1 MSKEQ
6 SKSAKRR
13 FNDGKFHNQ
22 YFVGRG
28 IDIGA
33 GGDSLAQY
41 LHVFRGIQKIDSWD
55 KPQGDAQYM
64 NGVRDNTYDFV
75 HSSHCLEHMVDP
87 HTALLSW
94 INITKPGGH
103 LIITVPEESLYER
116 NKWPSRFNG
125 DHKHSFT
132 IHKSVT
138 KLPCSIS
145 LLTLLSKYDNIHIKR
160 LELIDDFFDPTNPA
174 DQTRS
179 VTTECSIEIILQKHG
194 L

>member
-28 IDIGA
+28 VDIGA

-64 NGVRDNTYDFV
+64 NGIVDDAYDFV

-87 HTALLSW
+87 YTALLNW
-94 INITKPGGH
+94 IRITKPGGH
-103 LIITVPEESLYER
+103 LVITVPEESLYER

-132 IHKSVT
+132 IHKSVN
-138 KLPCSIS
+138 KLPSNIS
-145 LLTLLSKYDNIHIKR
+145 LLTLLSKYGNIHIKR
-160 LELIDDFFDPTNPA
+160 LELVDDFFDPFNPA

-179 VTTECSIEIILQKHG
+179 VTTECSIEIILQKYG

>member
-55 KPQGDAQYM
+55 KQHGDAQYM
-64 NGVRDNTYDFV
+64 NGIKDNTYDFV

-87 HTALLSW
+87 YTALHNW
-94 INITKPGGH
+94 ISITKPGGH
-103 LIITVPEESLYER
+103 LIITVPEETLYEHD
-116 NKWPSRFNG
+116 KWPSRFNG

-132 IHKSVT
+132 IHHSKNN
-138 KLPCSIS
+138 LPANIS
-145 LLTLLSKYDNIHIKR
+145 LLTLLSKYNNIHIKR

-179 VTTECSIEIILQKHG
+179 VTTECSIEIILQKH
-194 L
+194 